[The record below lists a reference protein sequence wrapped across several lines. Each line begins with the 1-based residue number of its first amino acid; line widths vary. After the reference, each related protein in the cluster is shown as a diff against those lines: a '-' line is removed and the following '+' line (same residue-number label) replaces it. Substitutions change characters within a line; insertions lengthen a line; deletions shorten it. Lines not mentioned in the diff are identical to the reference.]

1 MHRWV
6 LRMSAATGH
15 SFVSSGLPPTD
26 RKFKGHY
33 RASSTLGQGSSR
45 LITLPH
51 RPRPYARR
59 PTPQAASSNSS
70 CRSIRAGAM
79 GGTLDGSPTPSRYP
93 RTDAPAVSAAMME
106 TVGLCIRPPQVGHTV
121 TSTWTVT
128 GSAKARTTG
137 AEAPDTIAG
146 NVGHQKDRTTPA
158 GPVSRP
164 LTPEQVR
171 RARRHAPGCG
181 GRLGLTHARG
191 RMGLLEGRVGFL
203 VCRNLSKTVAV
214 SAVRR

>member
-106 TVGLCIRPPQVGHTV
+106 TVGLCYTPAAGRAHRHIHLDCYRLCQGPHDGRGGSRHHRGECGTPEGPHHACRAGVAPAHSR
-121 TSTWTVT
+121 TSTARSSPCT
-128 GSAKARTTG
+128 GVRWPIGTDAR
-137 AEAPDTIAG
+137 
-146 NVGHQKDRTTPA
+146 K
-158 GPVSRP
+158 GPN
-164 LTPEQVR
+164 
-171 RARRHAPGCG
+171 
-181 GRLGLTHARG
+181 GL
-191 RMGLLEGRVGFL
+191 
-203 VCRNLSKTVAV
+203 S
-214 SAVRR
+214 